1 MKKQS
6 IQQIALS
13 LTKIPSCD
21 KIARF
26 EAEYCC
32 SNPPIY
38 EISYNHIPRKWLV
51 CNNCIELECFSTSI
65 KEKVRIQ
72 A

>member
-1 MKKQS
+1 MKNQNQKIVNS
-6 IQQIALS
+6 FTQIP
-13 LTKIPSCD
+13 TCD
-21 KIARF
+21 KITRF

-38 EISYNHIPRKWLV
+38 EITYNHIPRKWLV
-51 CNNCIELECFSTSI
+51 CNECIELEFFNTNI

-72 A
+72 K